1 MSAETMQVSDF
12 TFDLPE
18 HLIAQ
23 YPAAE
28 RTASRLMH
36 LDSATGSIYHY
47 RFADLPS
54 MVNSGDLMV
63 FNNTRVIPARFYGK
77 KASGGKL
84 EVLLERVV
92 DEYQALVQIR
102 SSKSPKAGST
112 ILLGASNGSVHNEI
126 AVHVEG
132 RAGAFFKLRFP
143 APGVLKIAELLGE
156 IPLPPY
162 IERNDAVSQSSEDAA
177 RYQTVY
183 AKHEGA
189 VAAPTAGL
197 HFDDKLLATLAEQ
210 GVTRTDVTLHVGAGT
225 FQPVRVENVE
235 AHEMHSEQVDVSQAT
250 CDTVIRCKEEDD
262 NSKVIAVG
270 TTSVRCLESAAGQS
284 AALASG
290 HIEPYQGDTDIFIYP
305 GYEFKSVDAMITNFH
320 LSGSTL
326 MMLVS
331 AFAGTEN
338 IKRAY
343 QIAIEEEY
351 RFFSYGDAMLIT

>member
-1 MSAETMQVSDF
+1 MQVSDF

-36 LDSATGSIYHY
+36 LDSATGSINHY

-54 MVNSGDLMV
+54 LVNSGDLMV
-63 FNNTRVIPARFYGK
+63 FNDTRVIPARFHGK

-112 ILLGASNGSVHNEI
+112 ILLNASNGSVQNEI
-126 AVHVEG
+126 PVHVEG
-132 RAGAFFKLRFP
+132 RAGAFFKLQFP
-143 APGVLKIAELLGE
+143 APGVLKIAEQLGE

-162 IERNDAVSQSSEDAA
+162 ISRDASVSQSSEDAS

-197 HFDDKLLATLAEQ
+197 HFDDKLLAILAGQ
-210 GVTRTDVTLHVGAGT
+210 DVARTDVTLHVGAGT
-225 FQPVRVENVE
+225 FQPVRVESVE
-235 AHEMHSEQVDVSQAT
+235 AHEMHSEQVDVSQTA
-250 CDTVIRCKEEDD
+250 CNAIMKCRED
-262 NSKVIAVG
+262 NNGRVIAVG
-270 TTSVRCLESAAGQS
+270 TTSVRCLESASGS
-284 AALASG
+284 TAAIAAR
-290 HIEPYQGDTDIFIYP
+290 HIQPYQGDTDIFIYP

-326 MMLVS
+326 IMLVS
-331 AFAGTEN
+331 AFAGIEN